1 MLVKR
6 LAAPIREQTTNNIRD
21 AIIQGEFE
29 PGQRLYEKELCERT
43 GVSRT
48 SIREA
53 LRQLESEGIVTVIPN
68 KGTCVAKLSY
78 DEVKEIYEVRR
89 VLESFA
95 VKLFAERATETQIK
109 KLETVVNRLEKAF
122 QAGRHEDLVKIKDQ
136 FYKVLLEGSK
146 NQLIASFLNSINAR
160 TAFLRNMSLS
170 SAGRPPKSLQEIKE
184 ILKHLQNRDSQA
196 AWQASFDHVGRAQD
210 AALKVLQSNLDRT
223 AELQ

>member
-21 AIIQGEFE
+21 AIIQGEFH

-43 GVSRT
+43 SVSRT

-109 KLETVVNRLEKAF
+109 KLETVVNRLERTF

-170 SAGRPPKSLQEIKE
+170 SAGRPPKSIQEIKE
-184 ILKHLQNRDSQA
+184 ILKHLQNRNSQG

-210 AALKVLQSNLDRT
+210 AALKVLQSDLDRT
-223 AELQ
+223 AELD

>member
-29 PGQRLYEKELCERT
+29 PGQRLYERELCERT

-95 VKLFAERATETQIK
+95 VKLFAERATESQIK
-109 KLETVVNRLEKAF
+109 KLETVVNRLEKTF
-122 QAGRHEDLVKIKDQ
+122 HAGRHEDLVKIKDQ

-170 SAGRPPKSLQEIKE
+170 STGRPPKSIQEIKE

-196 AWQASFDHVGRAQD
+196 AWQASYDHVGRAQD
-210 AALKVLQSNLDRT
+210 AALKVLQSSLDRT
-223 AELQ
+223 AELD

>member
-68 KGTCVAKLSY
+68 RGTCVAKLSY

-109 KLETVVNRLEKAF
+109 KLETVVNRLEKTF
-122 QAGRHEDLVKIKDQ
+122 EAGKHQDLVKIKDQ

-146 NQLIASFLNSINAR
+146 NQLITSFLNSINAR

-170 SAGRPPKSLQEIKE
+170 STGRPPQSIKEIKE

-223 AELQ
+223 AELH